1 MNLKLRLT
9 ILNFLQFYAWGAWLI
24 TIANYWFGT
33 KGWDATYFGVIFSTM
48 GIASLFM
55 PTLAGIIADKWVN
68 AERLN
73 GVFHVAYGLALFYL
87 STVNDPQMFFWVMLL
102 AMVFYMPT
110 IALNNSV
117 SYTVLKNNHFDII
130 KDFPPIRVW
139 GTIGFIVA
147 MWVTNLIGAKASVGQ
162 FYNGAI
168 AAIFLGI
175 YSFLIPKCPPS
186 KSIRENTS
194 LVHLFGLDAFKL
206 FKDKKMALFFLF
218 SMFLGGALQLTNA
231 FGDVFLS
238 EFENFPKYA
247 TSFVVKYSTIIM
259 SISQISETVFILAIP
274 FFLKKFGIK
283 KVMLISLVAWVLRFA
298 FFGLGDPGNGL
309 ILIVMSCVVYGMAF
323 DFFNVSGSLFVDTT
337 VERKY
342 RSSAQGIFMMMTN
355 GFGAILGSLLS
366 GWLID
371 RFFLLKFE
379 TAKGLANYLETT
391 IDNVYFLK
399 MLEKK
404 GVEIMENL
412 HLSEVVT
419 MRDWPGIWLS
429 FAAYALVVTV
439 LFAIFFKHKH
449 EPERLPTINH

>member
-9 ILNFLQFYAWGAWLI
+9 ILNFLQFYTWGAWLI
-24 TIANYWFGT
+24 TIGNYWFGT
-33 KGWDATYFGVIFSTM
+33 KEWDATNFGVIFSTM

-55 PTLAGIIADKWVN
+55 PTLSGIVADKWVN

-73 GVFHVAYGLALFYL
+73 GILHIGYACALFYL
-87 STVNDPQMFFWVMLL
+87 STVNDPHTFFWVILV

-117 SYTVLKNNHFDII
+117 SYTVLKNNNFDII

-162 FYNGAI
+162 FYNGGI
-168 AAIFLGI
+168 AAIILGV
-175 YSFLIPKCPPS
+175 YSFSIPKCPPS
-186 KSIRENTS
+186 KNIHENTS
-194 LVHLFGLDAFKL
+194 LVHLLGLDAFKL
-206 FKDKKMALFFLF
+206 FMNKKMFLFFLF

-231 FGDVFLS
+231 YGDVFLS
-238 EFENFPKYA
+238 EFEKFPKYA
-247 TSFVVKYSTIIM
+247 TSLVVQYSTIIM
-259 SISQISETVFILAIP
+259 SISQVSETVFILAIP

-283 KVMLISLVAWVLRFA
+283 KVMLISMVAWVLRFA
-298 FFGLGDPGNGL
+298 FFGWGDPESGVF
-309 ILIVMSCVVYGMAF
+309 LIVMSCIVYGMAF

-337 VERKY
+337 VEKKY

-371 RFFLLKFE
+371 RFFMLKFD
-379 TAKGLANYLETT
+379 TAQSLASYLDTT
-391 IDNVYFLK
+391 TDNSYFLK

-404 GVEIMENL
+404 GVLIMDNA
-412 HLSEVVT
+412 HLSEMVT
-419 MRDWPGIWLS
+419 MRDWPGIWMS
-429 FAAYALVVTV
+429 FAAYALIVTI

-449 EPERLPTINH
+449 EPEELAAITH